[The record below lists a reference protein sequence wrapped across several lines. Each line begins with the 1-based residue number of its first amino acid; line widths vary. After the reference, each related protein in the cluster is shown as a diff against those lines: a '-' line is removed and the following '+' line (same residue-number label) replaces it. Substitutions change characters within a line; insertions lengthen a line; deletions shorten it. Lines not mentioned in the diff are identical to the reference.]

1 MKGTESPVLQ
11 TPGRI
16 PGAGKWPVKSAQ
28 TGLSAG
34 LPHSLGTMLGDLPC
48 PWLVSSLLSP
58 TYHLACV
65 VSPHGQITIEM
76 AAMRDAK
83 TRWLWSSK
91 GVQESLSSL
100 PSGQRWAQ
108 TTFFGFVKS
117 LWHCCTLGLARCTK
131 ARLGH
136 ISTYCCAYTGTSV
149 WCVSMSLNWF
159 AWGSALATH
168 WFGLKA
174 FLVHFVQIPPG
185 KS

>member
-16 PGAGKWPVKSAQ
+16 PGAGKWTVKSAQ

-34 LPHSLGTMLGDLPC
+34 LPHSLGTMLGDPPC

-58 TYHLACV
+58 TYHLACA

-76 AAMRDAK
+76 HDAK

-100 PSGQRWAQ
+100 PSGQRWAR

-131 ARLGH
+131 ARLGSYFH
-136 ISTYCCAYTGTSV
+136 ILLCLY
-149 WCVSMSLNWF
+149 W
-159 AWGSALATH
+159 
-168 WFGLKA
+168 
-174 FLVHFVQIPPG
+174 HFDLMC
-185 KS
+185 